1 MRLLIIALFITLS
14 YSKKDFHYSYIDDD
28 RNQLQQATKDKIL
41 QSNYKIIFINKLL
54 RNNKI
59 NDAYEQ
65 IVILRLENKIEVLKS
80 SIELLYAKILYQKS
94 SKKFSVE
101 ADEVLNSAIN
111 NSIIN
116 QSDLLDALKLQVEVN
131 IKINKIKD
139 AKFHANTILKT
150 FNDPLSLLHG
160 KIALAKILINQKK
173 YKKAINSFRKI
184 LNTTKDIEIATI
196 VADELFDAYILN
208 KQNEKAKDIASQ
220 VLDKNIDYY
229 STNTYLAQIK
239 INKLVKARMPHLA
252 IKLLKELLKKV
263 QNTRQSNNFKFQLA
277 NVYMGIYTKKDVYML
292 QAKEL
297 YKDIIQ
303 QKDHNDFQ
311 IKSKMYL
318 DEILMRQEILST
330 QIVANRYANSASMYN
345 KALLQELLTYKKNK
359 QYDKI
364 NKLKNVYLQ
373 INQKTTRR
381 FGYKNIN
388 AIFDLIDS
396 DMIKSYLDDSN
407 CKLLDISIVNM
418 KESSLELLILDENA
432 NKKMLECMSE
442 YPNKKSFTVANKIFN
457 DTLDTRKFLVLQN
470 IALKLNLNNE
480 AYVLS
485 QKIDSYG
492 DEELKKE
499 AFLNKFI
506 IYLNKRN
513 AYSMDKFFL
522 FASKNKNYI
531 ESNVNDPRII
541 DFYYH
546 YYLYLLKNNNE
557 IKTMNILNKL
567 YEKQNEMDAHVYS
580 PFVEMQISLN
590 KKLDDDYIKSNEYLI
605 YALQN
610 SRNIK
615 NKDLVQIYYEMAQ
628 NYKKLNKEN
637 RYKDAIK
644 KCKNVT
650 DVDSLYKKMCSEL

>member
-252 IKLLKELLKKV
+252 IQLLKELLKKV

-492 DEELKKE
+492 DEELKIE

>member
-252 IKLLKELLKKV
+252 IQLLKELLKKV

-492 DEELKKE
+492 DEELKIE

-522 FASKNKNYI
+522 FVSKNKNYI

>member
-252 IKLLKELLKKV
+252 IQLLKELLKKV